1 MSAKANDAHPLDAD
15 LLTALV
21 YTVEGVIDVFP
32 PAPTL
37 TLIPEVLTAIVTGSP
52 PVLNRVGVSTNGDT
66 TALTVRVGTS
76 IDAATPDT
84 AKRVADILLDA
95 VIDSI
100 PDGHDATVT
109 VQVSRIA

>member
-1 MSAKANDAHPLDAD
+1 MTPNANEDAQPLDED
-15 LLTALV
+15 LLTARV
-21 YTVEGVIDVFP
+21 YTVDGVTDVFP

-37 TLIPEVLTAIVTGSP
+37 TLIPQALTAIVTGSP
-52 PVLNRVGVSTNGDT
+52 KRLNRVNVSTDGAT
-66 TALTVRVGTS
+66 TALTIRVGTS

-84 AKRVADILLDA
+84 AKRVADTLL
-95 VIDSI
+95 DSI